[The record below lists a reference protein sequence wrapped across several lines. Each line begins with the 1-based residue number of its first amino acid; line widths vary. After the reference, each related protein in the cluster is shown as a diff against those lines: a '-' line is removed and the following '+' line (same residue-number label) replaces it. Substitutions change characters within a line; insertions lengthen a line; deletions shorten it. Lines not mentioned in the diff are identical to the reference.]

1 MPKRKHA
8 KTRGLRILLVDD
20 HELVRRGL
28 RGLLNSRRR
37 WRVVGEA
44 ADGFEAIE
52 KARKL
57 KPDIVVLDVDMPRL
71 NGLEATPRI
80 KQVVPEAKIV
90 ILTLH
95 ESGEMVRQALEAGA
109 HGFVLKSDLAERL
122 VTALNEI
129 SHPKLFL
136 TPKVSDIVTQEFL
149 CRETNEKSVPQQKKP
164 TAREA
169 DVIRLLAQ
177 GKANK
182 EIAADLGISVRT
194 AEAHRAH
201 IMRKLGLRSLAEL
214 IHYALRH
221 GIAPSAPL
229 DANGIRA

>member
-1 MPKRKHA
+1 MAKSKRA

-28 RGLLNSRRR
+28 RGLLNSGRR

-71 NGLEATPRI
+71 NGMEATPRI
-80 KQVVPEAKIV
+80 KEVVPEAKIV

-95 ESGEMVRQALEAGA
+95 ESSEMVRRALEVGA
-109 HGFVLKSDLAERL
+109 HGVVLKSDLAERL
-122 VTALNEI
+122 VTALKEI

-149 CRETNEKSVPQQKKP
+149 CRETDKKSAPLQKKP